1 MACLTYVLLH
11 ALEAWLKWKRVE
23 EDLWEVLGSS
33 PIRDKN
39 LPIQKKKKKKL
50 ISCFILLL
58 LPEEQYVTCR
68 PSFFCV
74 ERMD

>member
-39 LPIQKKKKKKL
+39 LPIQKKKKKKN
-50 ISCFILLL
+50 
-58 LPEEQYVTCR
+58 
-68 PSFFCV
+68 
-74 ERMD
+74 